1 VRRDPGLELVI
12 SETMRA
18 HQIPVVLPFRLD
30 LTARVLRRLSTNNVD
45 VLTPSGVY
53 MRALSGVSEPVIV
66 RVTQHSY
73 GDALA
78 VEIDGDT
85 GDDGAVLD
93 LIRETLGADRELTPF
108 YRAAA
113 RIPWLAPLVKRMR
126 GVKPPRYPSLWE
138 ACANAVVFQ
147 QLSLNAAS
155 TIMRRLIVAV
165 GRSVSTRDLP
175 VPLYVFPT
183 AESFD
188 RTSDER
194 LRATGLSA
202 NKIATLRRVC
212 YALLSGILD
221 PTGLERCPSA
231 EAATMLRRIKGIGP
245 WTAAV
250 ILLRGLGRLDVFPAN
265 DSGVAAS
272 MSLVAGSARSD
283 VEFVLNALGPQRG
296 MLYFH
301 LLLARL
307 EASGEVSNASQ
318 PTVQTLGGFA
328 KR

>member
-1 VRRDPGLELVI
+1 
-12 SETMRA
+12 MRA
-18 HQIPVVLPFRLD
+18 HQIPVVLPYRLD
-30 LTARVLRRLSTNNVD
+30 LTARVLRRLSINNVD
-45 VLTPSGVY
+45 VITPSGVY
-53 MRALSGVSEPVIV
+53 MRALCGDSEPVIV
-66 RVTQHSY
+66 RVAQHFDGAS
-73 GDALA
+73 LA

-85 GDDGAVLD
+85 GDDGAVID
-93 LIRETLGADRELTPF
+93 LIGQTLGADRELTPF
-108 YRAAA
+108 YRSAS

-138 ACANAVVFQ
+138 ACVNAVVFQ

-212 YALLSGILD
+212 DALLSGMLD
-221 PTGLERCPSA
+221 PSGLERYPSA

-272 MSLVAGSARSD
+272 ISLVAGSARSD
-283 VEFVLNALGPQRG
+283 VERVLNALGPQRG

-307 EASGEVSNASQ
+307 EARGEVSSASQ
-318 PTVQTLGGFA
+318 PIVQTLGGSR